1 MAGPLRH
8 FFQGP
13 PATLCEEG
21 PDAHK
26 LISEAGLEAIETPAQ
41 WGQWKFSE
49 TQFCTRGKPFT
60 GPLQAKT
67 DVDACANEGASVA
80 LAIPARSTADVR

>member
-1 MAGPLRH
+1 MAGQLRH

-21 PDAHK
+21 PAAHK
-26 LISEAGLEAIETPAQ
+26 LISEAGLELIGPRAQ

-60 GPLQAKT
+60 GPLKAET
-67 DVDACANEGASVA
+67 DVDACANEGGSEA
-80 LAIPARSTADVR
+80 LAIPARSTADVQ